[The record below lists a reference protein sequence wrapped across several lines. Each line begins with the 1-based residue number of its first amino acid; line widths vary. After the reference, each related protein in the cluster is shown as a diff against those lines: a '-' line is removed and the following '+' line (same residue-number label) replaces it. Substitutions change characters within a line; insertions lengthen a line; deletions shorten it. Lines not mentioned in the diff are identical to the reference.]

1 MGRRYCRW
9 MFALLLGCFLAA
21 TAWTRT
27 WTDSQGREKE
37 GAYIDFQEGVVQ
49 IKSSRSGNVF
59 KVPLEKLSKADQSY
73 VQSRVRAE
81 ASEDTEDS
89 GWAPGN
95 GGSDEGEEGGSE
107 GAVAIKCDGKPL
119 AHFRN
124 GNPFD
129 PANRSTWEPIGPED
143 PGQVADVHNHVTACR
158 DLIDDDLPYTI
169 RANFGTG
176 IIASMFGA
184 RIEQL
189 GENPPW
195 VRPLETLNDFKAAI
209 DRDPLDFHRG

>member
-107 GAVAIKCDGKPL
+107 GAVAHILRTGVNLTALIVLALLNIPLYVFWGKL
-119 AHFRN
+119 
-124 GNPFD
+124 
-129 PANRSTWEPIGPED
+129 
-143 PGQVADVHNHVTACR
+143 
-158 DLIDDDLPYTI
+158 
-169 RANFGTG
+169 
-176 IIASMFGA
+176 MFGGWGEFFEA
-184 RIEQL
+184 VKFWLTPDAFSFFRGEWGEDRMAEFKL
-189 GENPPW
+189 GFFIFW
-195 VRPLETLNDFKAAI
+195 CGLTVVAQYVAVHALFFT
-209 DRDPLDFHRG
+209 